1 MNTRSDPGFVLQA
14 EAEDGHPP
22 GRPHSPRGG
31 TAAASADSPP
41 PATDRTGIAE
51 RVIAWQRRHGRH
63 SLPWQG
69 TRDPYRIWLSEIMLQ
84 QTQVSTVLPYYQ
96 RFLERFPTVADLA
109 AAPVGDVMAL
119 WAGLG
124 YYTRARNL
132 HGCAQR
138 IVAEHGGRF
147 PGSAEILATL
157 PGIGRST
164 AAAVAAF
171 AYGERAAILDGNVRR
186 VLARHHGID
195 GDPASTGVLRRL
207 WEVADAE
214 LPDLDRHDDG
224 HAAMAAYTQG
234 LMDLGA
240 TVCTRGM
247 PACERCPLTD
257 SCVALREARQ
267 LELPGKRQRKAAG
280 ERHVHLLWIR
290 HDGLTLLEQR
300 PPRGIWGGLLSLPE
314 CENDDIAA
322 ACRRL
327 GIQLEGEPRRLPPFE
342 HVFTHFRLQATPWQ
356 IHAGHLAL
364 AESSQHCWLDAPAL
378 QGAAL
383 PAPIRKLLV
392 EPPLFRGAA
401 GDGDRS
407 S

>member
-1 MNTRSDPGFVLQA
+1 MTMRSRPGFVLQGEA
-14 EAEDGHPP
+14 EAGQ
-22 GRPHSPRGG
+22 RPSKPN
-31 TAAASADSPP
+31 TPANSAAAAPTSEPP
-41 PATDRTGIAE
+41 RLERTGFAE

-109 AAPVGDVMAL
+109 AAPVGEVMAL

-147 PGSAEILATL
+147 PASAEALATL

-186 VLARHHGID
+186 VLARHQGIE
-195 GDPASTGVLRRL
+195 GDPASTGVLRQL
-207 WEVADAE
+207 WDAADAA
-214 LPDLDRHDDG
+214 LPDLARHDDG

-247 PACERCPLTD
+247 PACEHCPLTD

-267 LELPGKRQRKAAG
+267 RELPGKRQRKAVG
-280 ERHVHLLWIR
+280 ERQVHLLWIR
-290 HDGLTLLEQR
+290 HEGQTLLEQR
-300 PPRGIWGGLLSLPE
+300 PPRGTWGGLLSLPE
-314 CENDDIAA
+314 CDDGDIAA

-327 GIQLEGEPRRLPPFE
+327 GVEPDGAPEPLAPFQ
-342 HVFTHFRLQATPWQ
+342 HVFTHFRLRATPWRIQ
-356 IHAGHLAL
+356 AGRLAL
-364 AESSQHCWLDAPAL
+364 AENGQHRWLDASAL
-378 QGAAL
+378 SDAAL
-383 PAPIRKLLV
+383 PAPIRKLLA
-392 EPPLFRGAA
+392 EPPLFRDA
-401 GDGDRS
+401 GDDDDRS

>member
-1 MNTRSDPGFVLQA
+1 MTPQPRPGLVLQG
-14 EAEDGHPP
+14 EAEEGRPLSPP
-22 GRPHSPRGG
+22 GPDATAPSPE
-31 TAAASADSPP
+31 
-41 PATDRTGIAE
+41 PAYPAGRTGVAE
-51 RVIAWQRRHGRH
+51 RVIAWQRSHGRH

-109 AAPVGDVMAL
+109 AAPVGEIMAL

-147 PGSAEILATL
+147 PASAEALATL

-186 VLARHHGID
+186 VLARHHGVD
-195 GDPASTGVLRRL
+195 GDPASPGVLRRL
-207 WEVADAE
+207 WEVAEAE
-214 LPDLDRHDDG
+214 LPDLSRHNDG
-224 HAAMAAYTQG
+224 HAAMTAYTQG

-267 LELPGKRQRKAAG
+267 LELPGKRRRKAAG
-280 ERHVHLLWIR
+280 ERQVHLLWIR
-290 HDGLTLLEQR
+290 HQDHTLLEQR

-314 CENDDIAA
+314 CDDGDIAA

-327 GIQLEGEPRRLPPFE
+327 GIEPDGEPEPLAPFQ
-342 HVFTHFRLQATPWQ
+342 HVFTHFRLHATPWRIQ
-356 IHAGHLAL
+356 AGRLAL
-364 AESSQHCWLDAPAL
+364 AEDGRHQWLEASAL
-378 QGAAL
+378 NDAAL

-392 EPPLFRGAA
+392 EPPLFRGAG
-401 GDGDRS
+401 GDDGRS